1 MIPSSDRPNQQLT
14 MRNFFLAQLF
24 LFCLAIAVQAQDI
37 QTIPAFTGYAIPA
50 ESWSSMLFDPQ
61 KGVSNWTN
69 LQQQLEYHFYL
80 RKTGSLELSM
90 QVRNLEGAAQ
100 LQVFFDKQAFI
111 VNVPKSDKFVSV
123 KLGKVSVKDTGFHV
137 INIKGLRKSGKSIA
151 EIASIVCKGSAT
163 MGMHFNQKERR
174 NAASVHL
181 RYPISDTT
189 RVIAFYN
196 ELIVPAGADQVHS
209 YYMANGF
216 ARGYFGIQVNSEKER
231 RIIFSIWD
239 AGNEAVDR
247 GKVADSNRVQLLAK
261 GDGVVA
267 NDFGNEGTG
276 GHSHWVYPWK
286 AGQTYKFLVTA
297 LPDSATNTTIYSGY
311 CFLPDVQQWKLIAAF
326 KAPKDGKW
334 LRNLYSFNENFVGVN
349 GQLQRRAQFGN
360 QWIQREN
367 GSWLELTNAS
377 FSYDATGKAGDRID
391 YGAGVQ
397 DGQFYLWN
405 GGFEASTAVY
415 GQAFSRTPLKTRP
428 NIDWSKNADSVV
440 QMAKDYEQLNK
451 AIQAKTIDTTGSID
465 GIYYKILTEGTGEM
479 VQSTDT
485 LSVFYKGWLFKDGL
499 VFDQTKENPVTF
511 PLKRLIKGWQLGL
524 QACKVGGKIRL
535 YIPSVLAYG
544 MRTRSKLIAPNQ
556 ILVFDI
562 EVLSAKK

>member
-1 MIPSSDRPNQQLT
+1 MKLEQT
-14 MRNFFLAQLF
+14 MYYKLLLF
-24 LFCLAIAVQAQDI
+24 SLCILIFGANKAQDLHV
-37 QTIPAFTGYAIPA
+37 IPAFTGYATPA
-50 ESWSSMLFDPQ
+50 ESWSSKLFDPL

-69 LQQQLEYHFYL
+69 LQQQLAYHFYL

-90 QVRNLEGAAQ
+90 QVRNPEGASQ
-100 LQVFFDKQAFI
+100 LQVLFDKQAFT
-111 VNVPKSDKFVSV
+111 VNVPKSDKFVLV

-151 EIASIVCKGSAT
+151 EIAGIVCKGPAT
-163 MGMHFNQKERR
+163 EGMHFNQKERR

-181 RYPISDTT
+181 RYSISDTT

-196 ELIVPAGADQVHS
+196 ELTVPAGADQVHS

-297 LPDSATNTTIYSGY
+297 LTDSASNTTIYSGY

-349 GQLQRRAQFGN
+349 GQLQRRAHFGN

-367 GSWLELTNAS
+367 GSWQELTNAS

-405 GGFEASTAVY
+405 GGFEAPTAVY
-415 GQAFSRTPLKTRP
+415 GQTFSRPLLKTRP
-428 NIDWSKNADSVV
+428 NIDWSKNADSAV

-465 GIYYKILTEGTGEM
+465 GIYYKILKEGTGAF
-479 VQSTDT
+479 VNTTDT
-485 LSVFYKGWLFKDGL
+485 VSIFYKGWLFKDGL
-499 VFDQTKENPVTF
+499 VFDQTKDKPANF

-544 MRTRSKLIAPNQ
+544 MRTRSKDIAPNQ

>member
-1 MIPSSDRPNQQLT
+1 SK
-14 MRNFFLAQLF
+14 LF
-24 LFCLAIAVQAQDI
+24 N
-37 QTIPAFTGYAIPA
+37 
-50 ESWSSMLFDPQ
+50 PQ

-69 LQQQLEYHFYL
+69 LDQKLSYHFYL
-80 RKTGSLELSM
+80 RKTGPLELSL
-90 QVRNLEGAAQ
+90 QVRNPEGVSK
-100 LQVFFDKQAFI
+100 LQVVLDKQTFTLS
-111 VNVPKSDKFVSV
+111 VPKSDKFTSIKIGTVNM
-123 KLGKVSVKDTGFHV
+123 KDTGFHV
-137 INIKGLRKSGKSIA
+137 IHIKGLSKSSKMIA
-151 EIASIVCKGSAT
+151 EIASIGCKGPAT
-163 MGMHFNQKERR
+163 VGMHFNQKERR

-181 RYPISDTT
+181 RYPFSDTS

-196 ELIVPAGADQVHS
+196 ELTIPAGADQVHS

-231 RIIFSIWD
+231 RIIFSVWD

-261 GDGVVA
+261 GNGVVA

-286 AGQTYKFLVTA
+286 TGQVYKFLVTA

-311 CFLPDVQQWKLIAAF
+311 CFLPELQQWKLIAAF

-334 LRNLYSFNENFVGVN
+334 LRNLYSFNENFVGLN

-367 GSWLELTNAS
+367 GTWLELTNAS

-397 DGQFYLWN
+397 DGQFFLWN
-405 GGFEASTAVY
+405 GGFEAPTAQY
-415 GQAFSRTPLKTRP
+415 GQVFTRSPLQSRPA
-428 NIDWSKNADSVV
+428 IDWSKNADSAV
-440 QMAKDYEQLNK
+440 QIAHDYEQLNK

-465 GIYYKILTEGTGEM
+465 GIYYKILKEGTGEL
-479 VQSTDT
+479 VQTTDT
-485 LSVFYKGWLFKDGL
+485 LSVFYKGWRYVDGF
-499 VFDQTKENPVTF
+499 VFDQTKEKPVSF

-535 YIPSVLAYG
+535 YIPSVLGYG
-544 MRTRSKLIAPNQ
+544 MRTRSKDIGPNQ

>member
-1 MIPSSDRPNQQLT
+1 MNQKIKLLFISILLFNICFSQKVQLIPG
-14 MRNFFLAQLF
+14 
-24 LFCLAIAVQAQDI
+24 
-37 QTIPAFTGYAIPA
+37 FTGYAQPA
-50 ESWSSMLFDPQ
+50 ETWNSKLFDAQ

-69 LQQQLEYHFYL
+69 LQQQIEYHFYL
-80 RKTGSLELSM
+80 RNTGSMDLS
-90 QVRNLEGAAQ
+90 
-100 LQVFFDKQAFI
+100 LQVKNPDGASKLQIVFDKQPF
-111 VNVPKSDKFVSV
+111 
-123 KLGKVSVKDTGFHV
+123 V
-137 INIKGLRKSGKSIA
+137 INIPKSEKTISLKIGRVNIMDIGFHALYIKGLSKTGKTIA
-151 EIASIVCKGSAT
+151 EIASIGCKGPAT
-163 MGMHFNQKERR
+163 VGMHFNQKERR

-196 ELIVPAGADQVHS
+196 ELTIPAGADQVHS

-231 RIIFSIWD
+231 RIIFSVWD

-261 GDGVVA
+261 GHGVVA

-286 AGQTYKFLVTA
+286 VGQTYQFLVTA
-297 LPDSATNTTIYSGY
+297 LPDSATSSTIYTGY
-311 CFLPDVQQWKLIAAF
+311 CFLPEQQQWKLIAAF

-334 LRNLYSFNENFVGVN
+334 LRNLYSFNENFVGLN
-349 GQLQRRAQFGN
+349 GQLQRKAQFGN
-360 QWIQREN
+360 QWIQRDN
-367 GSWLELTNAS
+367 GTWLELTNAS

-391 YGAGVQ
+391 YGAAVKE
-397 DGQFYLWN
+397 GQFYLWN
-405 GGFEASTAVY
+405 GGFETPSAVF
-415 GQAFSRTPLKTRP
+415 GQMFTRP
-428 NIDWSKNADSVV
+428 SLQKRPAIDWNKNADSAV

-465 GIYYKILTEGTGEM
+465 GIYYKILKEGTGEL
-479 VQSTDT
+479 VQTTDT
-485 LSVFYKGWLFKDGL
+485 LSVFYKGWRYIDGF
-499 VFDQTKENPVTF
+499 VFDQTKEKSVSF

-535 YIPSVLAYG
+535 YIPSVLGYG
-544 MRTRSKLIAPNQ
+544 IRTRSKDIAPNQ